1 MISEAGGRVTDPRRG
16 STGRSTDDRQT
27 ARAVRALIP
36 HPRLR
41 PARLA
46 LAAVAVLTLA
56 AATLT
61 GAAEGGAREWSAYLA
76 PVGTCNGAEDA
87 NAAPLVQRRAVR
99 CLVNWARAQDS
110 SRRLAPSRAL
120 RRAAA
125 LKGQKVAACN
135 QFSHTPCDADVTA
148 AVRASGYRFS
158 SFGENLYAA
167 SGGSRA
173 AREVVAAWLRSPSHR
188 ATLLHPGFRDLG
200 AARVEASN
208 LLGSGHA
215 IVWVTAFAA
224 PG

>member
-1 MISEAGGRVTDPRRG
+1 VISEAGGRVTDPRRA
-16 STGRSTDDRQT
+16 SSGRGIDDRPE
-27 ARAVRALIP
+27 ARTLRATIGHPGVRTT
-36 HPRLR
+36 
-41 PARLA
+41 RLA
-46 LAAVAVLTLA
+46 LVAAAALTLA
-56 AATLT
+56 AAIAT
-61 GAAEGGAREWSAYLA
+61 GAADGSPRPWSTYLA
-76 PVGTCNGAEDA
+76 PVGTCNEAE
-87 NAAPLVQRRAVR
+87 NAAAASLVQRRAVR
-99 CLVNWARAQDS
+99 CLVNWARARDS

-125 LKGQKVAACN
+125 LKGQRVAECN

-158 SFGENLYAA
+158 TFGENLYAA
-167 SGGSRA
+167 TGGSSS

-200 AARVEASN
+200 AARVEAPK
-208 LLGSGHA
+208 LLGSDHA

>member
-1 MISEAGGRVTDPRRG
+1 MS
-16 STGRSTDDRQT
+16 
-27 ARAVRALIP
+27 
-36 HPRLR
+36 HPGAR

-46 LAAVAVLTLA
+46 LIAAAALTLA
-56 AATLT
+56 AAVVA
-61 GAAEGGAREWSAYLA
+61 GAAEGAARSWTTYLA
-76 PVGTCNGAEDA
+76 PVGTCTEAENA
-87 NAAPLVQRRAVR
+87 AAAPLAQRSAVR
-99 CLVNWARAQDS
+99 CLVNWARVQDS

-125 LKGQKVAACN
+125 LKGQKVAECN

-158 SFGENLYAA
+158 TFGENLYAA
-167 SGGSRA
+167 TGGSSS

-200 AARVEASN
+200 AARVEAAN
-208 LLGSGHA
+208 LLGSDRA